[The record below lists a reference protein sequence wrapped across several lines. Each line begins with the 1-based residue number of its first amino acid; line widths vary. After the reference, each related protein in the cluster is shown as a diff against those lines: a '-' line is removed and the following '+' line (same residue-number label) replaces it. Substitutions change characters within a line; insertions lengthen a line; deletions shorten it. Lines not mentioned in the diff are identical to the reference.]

1 MKVVTM
7 VGCSVT
13 SAFSLFSSS
22 LVRRWLLVGLLASL
36 SSQTTWAD
44 VPSLSTPLWQNAPEQ
59 TPLPRKPWIM
69 HDRAIALS
77 LPSLQTL
84 KDAAARP
91 HPPLFIELF
100 NGLRY
105 ELVIDSTISRSNDS
119 AVVRGTLKQ
128 SDHGDF
134 IFHINGTVMAAT
146 IHVGHRLFK
155 VEHLANG
162 RHRLLELNPAKLPPD

>member
-1 MKVVTM
+1 M

-13 SAFSLFSSS
+13 SAFPSFSDS
-22 LVRRWLLVGLLASL
+22 LVRHWLLAGLIACLAS
-36 SSQTTWAD
+36 QTAWAD
-44 VPSLSTPLWQNAPEQ
+44 APRLPATLWQNAPEQ
-59 TPLPRKPWIM
+59 TPLPRKPWIL
-69 HDRAIALS
+69 HDRAIALN

-105 ELVIDSTISRSNDS
+105 ELAIDSTISRSNDS
-119 AVVRGTLKQ
+119 AVVRGLLKQ

-134 IFHINGTVMAAT
+134 IFYINGTVMAAT

-155 VEHLANG
+155 VEHVANG